1 MAGSSARDGGI
12 EPELA
17 DLAKLSRIVK
27 KESVTNSFIITFFPN
42 NYNWENATKE
52 WSFLT

>member
-27 KESVTNSFIITFFPN
+27 KENVTNSFIITFFPSKHVHN
-42 NYNWENATKE
+42 CP
-52 WSFLT
+52 